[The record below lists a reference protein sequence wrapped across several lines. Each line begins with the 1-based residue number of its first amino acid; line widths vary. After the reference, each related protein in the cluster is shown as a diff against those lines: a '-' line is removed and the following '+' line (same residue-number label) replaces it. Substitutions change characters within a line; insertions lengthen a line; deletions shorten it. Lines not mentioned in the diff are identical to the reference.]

1 MTLNKFTQNKNN
13 IYMNQ
18 ILVNKNS
25 NKKIKYI
32 FKVQFLISI
41 IIATIFILIFMFNYD
56 NEEHLEEISS
66 EINKAIKLSAMYT
79 VEENKSDVYFGKII
93 IDKINL
99 EYTVFNEFN
108 EELLKIAP
116 CKFYGKGINDRGN
129 IAIAAHNYNDERF
142 FGRLSE
148 LEIKDK
154 IKILSLDNKEYMY
167 TVYDIFE
174 TEEDDTSVLKNNK
187 YYELTLITC
196 NNISKKRLVV
206 KSYRT

>member
-1 MTLNKFTQNKNN
+1 
-13 IYMNQ
+13 MNQ
-18 ILVNKNS
+18 ILVNKNL

-41 IIATIFILIFMFNYD
+41 IIAFIFVIIFMFNYN
-56 NEEHLEEISS
+56 NEENLEKISI
-66 EINKAIKLSAMYT
+66 EINKAIKLSSIYT
-79 VEENKSDVYFGKII
+79 VEDNKSDIYFGKII

-99 EYTVFNEFN
+99 EYTIFNEFN

-116 CKFYGKGINDRGN
+116 CKFYGKNIIDKGN
-129 IAIAAHNYNDERF
+129 IAIVAHNYNDERF

-154 IKILSLDNKEYMY
+154 IKILSLDNKEYTY
-167 TVYDIFE
+167 TIYDIFE
-174 TEEDDTSVLKNNK
+174 TEADDMSVLKSNK

-196 NNISKKRLVV
+196 NNINKKRLVV
-206 KSYRT
+206 KSYRI

>member
-1 MTLNKFTQNKNN
+1 
-13 IYMNQ
+13 MNQ
-18 ILVNKNS
+18 ILVNKNL

-41 IIATIFILIFMFNYD
+41 IIAFIFIIIFMFNYN
-56 NEEHLEEISS
+56 NEENLEKISI
-66 EINKAIKLSAMYT
+66 EINKAIKLSSIYT
-79 VEENKSDVYFGKII
+79 VEDNKSDIYFGKII

-99 EYTVFNEFN
+99 EYTIFNEFN

-116 CKFYGKGINDRGN
+116 CKFYGKNIIDKGN
-129 IAIAAHNYNDERF
+129 IAIVAHNYNDERF

-154 IKILSLDNKEYMY
+154 IKILSLDNKEYTY
-167 TVYDIFE
+167 TIYDIFE
-174 TEEDDTSVLKNNK
+174 TEADDMSVLKSNK

-196 NNISKKRLVV
+196 NNINKKRLVV
-206 KSYRT
+206 KSYRI

>member
-1 MTLNKFTQNKNN
+1 
-13 IYMNQ
+13 MNQ

-32 FKVQFLISI
+32 FKVQFLTSI
-41 IIATIFILIFMFNYD
+41 IIAIIFIVIFLFNYD
-56 NEEHLEEISS
+56 NEEHLEKIST
-66 EINKAIKLSAMYT
+66 EINKAIKLSSIYT
-79 VEENKSDVYFGKII
+79 VEDNNSDIYFGKII

-129 IAIAAHNYNDERF
+129 IAIAAHNYNDDRF

-148 LEIKDK
+148 LEIKDT
-154 IKILSLDNKEYMY
+154 IKILSLDNKEYTY

-174 TEEDDTSVLKNNK
+174 TEEDDMSVLKNNK

-196 NNISKKRLVV
+196 NNINKKRLVI
-206 KSYRT
+206 KSYRI

>member
-1 MTLNKFTQNKNN
+1 
-13 IYMNQ
+13 MNQ
-18 ILVNKNS
+18 ILVNKNL

-41 IIATIFILIFMFNYD
+41 IIAFIFVIIFMFNYN
-56 NEEHLEEISS
+56 NEENLEKISI
-66 EINKAIKLSAMYT
+66 EINKAIKLSSIYK
-79 VEENKSDVYFGKII
+79 VEDNKSDIYFGKII

-99 EYTVFNEFN
+99 EYTIFNEFN

-116 CKFYGKGINDRGN
+116 CKFYGKNIIDKGN
-129 IAIAAHNYNDERF
+129 IAIVAHNYNDERF

-154 IKILSLDNKEYMY
+154 IKILSLDNKEYTY
-167 TVYDIFE
+167 TIYDIFE
-174 TEEDDTSVLKNNK
+174 TEADDMSVLRSNK

-196 NNISKKRLVV
+196 NNINKKRLVV
-206 KSYRT
+206 KSYRI

>member
-1 MTLNKFTQNKNN
+1 
-13 IYMNQ
+13 MNQ
-18 ILVNKNS
+18 ILVNKNL

-41 IIATIFILIFMFNYD
+41 IIAFIFVIIFMFNYN
-56 NEEHLEEISS
+56 NEENLEKISI
-66 EINKAIKLSAMYT
+66 EINKAIKLSYIYT
-79 VEENKSDVYFGKII
+79 VEDNKSDIYFGKII

-99 EYTVFNEFN
+99 EYTIFNEFN

-116 CKFYGKGINDRGN
+116 CKFYGKNIIDKGN
-129 IAIAAHNYNDERF
+129 IAIVAHNYNDERF

-154 IKILSLDNKEYMY
+154 IKILSLDNKEYTY
-167 TVYDIFE
+167 TIYDIFE
-174 TEEDDTSVLKNNK
+174 TEADDMSVLKSNK

-196 NNISKKRLVV
+196 NNINKKRLVV
-206 KSYRT
+206 KSYRI

>member
-1 MTLNKFTQNKNN
+1 
-13 IYMNQ
+13 MNQ
-18 ILVNKNS
+18 ILVNQKS

-41 IIATIFILIFMFNYD
+41 IIAVIIILIFGANYN
-56 NEEHLEEISS
+56 NEEHLEEIST
-66 EINKAIKLSAMYT
+66 EINKAIKLSSIYS
-79 VEENKSDVYFGKII
+79 VEEKNSELYFGKII

-99 EYTVFNEFN
+99 EYTVFNDFS

-116 CKFYGKGINDRGN
+116 CKFYGKDIIDRGN
-129 IAIAAHNYNDERF
+129 IAIAAHNYNDDRF

-148 LEIKDK
+148 LEIKDT
-154 IKILSLDNKEYMY
+154 ITIISLDSKEYKY

-174 TEEDDTSVLKNNK
+174 TDENDISVLKNNK

-196 NNISKKRLVV
+196 NNINKKRLIV
-206 KSYRT
+206 KSYRMY